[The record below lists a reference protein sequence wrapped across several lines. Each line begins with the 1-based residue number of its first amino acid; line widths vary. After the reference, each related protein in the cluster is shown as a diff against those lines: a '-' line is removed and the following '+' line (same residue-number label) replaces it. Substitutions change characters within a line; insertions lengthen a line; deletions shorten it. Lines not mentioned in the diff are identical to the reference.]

1 MSPGRHWADGGWVIL
16 TLLSLP
22 PALLGEVG
30 SKGTF
35 LLSNAVKKKERRKNK
50 MNPDISKH

>member
-1 MSPGRHWADGGWVIL
+1 MSPGRHWADGSWVIL

-22 PALLGEVG
+22 PALLGEAG

-35 LLSNAVKKKERRKNK
+35 LLSNAVEKKERRKNK